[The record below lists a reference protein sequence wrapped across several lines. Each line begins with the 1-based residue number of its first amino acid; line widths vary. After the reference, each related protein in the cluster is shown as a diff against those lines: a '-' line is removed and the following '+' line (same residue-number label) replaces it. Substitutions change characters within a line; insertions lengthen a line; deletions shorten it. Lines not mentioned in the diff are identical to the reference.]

1 MTFLRKW
8 QNKPQTEKKI
18 FAENTSDRE
27 SRLNKELLYFN
38 NNKISNSSSKYFD
51 QNIGSEPLPKK
62 INEWQLYT

>member
-8 QNKPQTEKKI
+8 QNKPQTEKI
-18 FAENTSDRE
+18 FAENISDRE

-51 QNIGSEPLPKK
+51 QKIGSDPLPKK
-62 INEWQLYT
+62 INGWQLYT